1 VLPLVSLHRGLGD
14 SGYQVFQVESTLV
27 ESDEALSIHLLSNDG
42 IIAQLAAMGI
52 MRILLDT
59 GAQISLMDESVGKWI
74 VNKVRSTIRLRGA
87 FGSNRSHGIDHG
99 ELPLFVLGTDNSQLC
114 NNGST
119 LATDVRATRYTT
131 FTPTVEGGSQW
142 ALRYPPRRLPLKP
155 TPRCSAC
162 ARKRHGSLVRQPF
175 VMGAL
180 SDRPRWGGD
189 IG

>member
-1 VLPLVSLHRGLGD
+1 
-14 SGYQVFQVESTLV
+14 VESTLV

-131 FTPTVEGGSQW
+131 FTPTVDTVAKLNSK
-142 ALRYPPRRLPLKP
+142 L
-155 TPRCSAC
+155 
-162 ARKRHGSLVRQPF
+162 
-175 VMGAL
+175 L
-180 SDRPRWGGD
+180 SYVVLSVESSWPVKKQT
-189 IG
+189 

>member
-1 VLPLVSLHRGLGD
+1 
-14 SGYQVFQVESTLV
+14 
-27 ESDEALSIHLLSNDG
+27 
-42 IIAQLAAMGI
+42 MGI

-131 FTPTVEGGSQW
+131 FTPTVDTVAKLNSK
-142 ALRYPPRRLPLKP
+142 L
-155 TPRCSAC
+155 
-162 ARKRHGSLVRQPF
+162 
-175 VMGAL
+175 L
-180 SDRPRWGGD
+180 SYVVLSVESSWPVKKQT
-189 IG
+189 

>member
-1 VLPLVSLHRGLGD
+1 M
-14 SGYQVFQVESTLV
+14 ESTLV

-131 FTPTVEGGSQW
+131 FTPTVDTVAKLNSKLLSFDEYFMNGYDLHIQ
-142 ALRYPPRRLPLKP
+142 RRGWSGLKNEN
-155 TPRCSAC
+155 TG
-162 ARKRHGSLVRQPF
+162 H
-175 VMGAL
+175 
-180 SDRPRWGGD
+180 
-189 IG
+189 

>member
-1 VLPLVSLHRGLGD
+1 M
-14 SGYQVFQVESTLV
+14 ESTLV

-42 IIAQLAAMGI
+42 IIAQLAAMGV

-131 FTPTVEGGSQW
+131 
-142 ALRYPPRRLPLKP
+142 L
-155 TPRCSAC
+155 SAKTTLIIC
-162 ARKRHGSLVRQPF
+162 
-175 VMGAL
+175 
-180 SDRPRWGGD
+180 D
-189 IG
+189 